1 MSYVQAR
8 KNRTDN
14 LRFRLRERTVQ
25 SLQDGKDGFIHLQS
39 ALQSFALKE
48 GIKETKAREYF
59 NLMRYHGYEERNT
72 EDYESTE
79 VKSLEG
85 VKMFEQQKAK
95 PDKSGDGVPR
105 KSGKLR

>member
-8 KNRTDN
+8 KNRTEN
-14 LRFRLRERTVQ
+14 LRFRLREKTFQ
-25 SLQDGKDGFIHLQS
+25 SLQEGKDGFIHLQS
-39 ALQSFALKE
+39 ALQSFALNE

-59 NLMRYHGYEERNT
+59 NLMRQYGFETRNNQ
-72 EDYESTE
+72 EYESTE

-85 VKMFEQQKAK
+85 VKMFDQSKAK